1 MQAKA
6 TSGPGAIS
14 YRDLIKGAVMAGI
27 SAVLTTIYSA
37 IDTGGLDSVN
47 WKSVLTVTILAVTS
61 YLLKNFFAPTKLVIE
76 NPPQSVVK
84 AVKEGESKVTVTPK

>member
-14 YRDLIKGAVMAGI
+14 TRDLIKGAVMAAI
-27 SAVLTTIYSA
+27 SAILTTVYSA
-37 IDTGGLDSVN
+37 IDTGGLENIN
-47 WKSVLTVTILAVTS
+47 WKTVLTVAIGTTIT

-76 NPPQSVVK
+76 NPPQTVVK